1 MLVLVHSTYSWP
13 EAEAV
18 TAMLNAYGLEAMLAD
33 RHMIA
38 TDWPAAM
45 TAGGFRIMVPEQ
57 HRRGA
62 EQLVA
67 EFKAET
73 P

>member
-18 TAMLNAYGLEAMLAD
+18 TAMLSAYGLEAMLPD
-33 RHMIA
+33 RHMIS
-38 TDWPAAM
+38 TDWPAALSL
-45 TAGGFRIMVPEQ
+45 GGFRIMVPER
-57 HRRGA
+57 HKRDA

-67 EFKAET
+67 EFKAQS
-73 P
+73 